1 MSYTTYIT
9 EALVC
14 GTMHRN
20 TADSSYLLFT
30 REAGMLFAAAK
41 SVREERSRQR
51 FALQDFSLVRVTL
64 IRGKSGWRIGS
75 VESHENFYST
85 ATDKAARG
93 SVVAI
98 VRFLRRF
105 VHGEETHPELYDYLI
120 NALHELLAIS
130 GDRSCVDAVVQ
141 IRALEMLGYVSSSVV
156 PATVRTTSLSLI
168 PHTCSPALVT
178 TMERIIDSS
187 VRASHL

>member
-1 MSYTTYIT
+1 
-9 EALVC
+9 
-14 GTMHRN
+14 MHRN

-51 FALQDFSLVRVTL
+51 FALQDFSLIRITL
-64 IRGKSGWRIGS
+64 IRGKSGWRVGS
-75 VESHENFYST
+75 VESYENFYAA

-105 VHGEETHPELYDYLI
+105 VHGEESHQELYDYLI
-120 NALHELLAIS
+120 SSLREVLTIS
-130 GDRSCVDAVVQ
+130 GARTCVDAVVQ
-141 IRALEMLGYVSSSVV
+141 LRALEMLGYVSSSVV
-156 PATVRTTSLSLI
+156 PSIVRTTALPLI
-168 PHTCSPALVT
+168 PEVCSPALVT
-178 TMERIIDSS
+178 TIERIIDSS
-187 VRASHL
+187 VSASHL

>member
-51 FALQDFSLVRVTL
+51 FALQDFSLIRVTL

-75 VESHENFYST
+75 VESHENFYAT
-85 ATDKAARG
+85 ASDKAARG
-93 SVVAI
+93 SIVAI

-105 VHGEETHPELYDYLI
+105 VHGEEPNHELYDYLI
-120 NALHELLAIS
+120 ATLREVLTIA
-130 GDRSCVDAVVQ
+130 GDRTCVDAVVQ
-141 IRALEMLGYVSSSVV
+141 LRALEMLGYVSSAVV
-156 PATVRTTSLSLI
+156 PDTVRTSSLSDL
-168 PHTCSPALVT
+168 PRTCSPALT
-178 TMERIIDSS
+178 STIEEIIERS
-187 VRASHL
+187 VAASHL